1 MEIWFLKLLWV
12 RFWASSTLWWE
23 FQLCCCTAQL
33 LGQFWPQAS
42 NISIQSFAGKT
53 SIFTFTKWP
62 LTWWHYLGVKRNQ
75 QIFRR
80 RRPCPLYRLIPW
92 ATLRSTT
99 LQSGTTISI
108 KPSFIISIRGSITSF
123 HKVSRNS
130 SFRRDTIAN
139 CGPDGDEDGGGGGL
153 GANKESQSVLKNLM
167 KNIKQKSEEEQG
179 FSFLEV

>member
-12 RFWASSTLWWE
+12 RFWASSTHWWE

-80 RRPCPLYRLIPW
+80 RRPCPPYRLIPW

-99 LQSGTTISI
+99 LQSGPNITTIIPHHLPWHHWYLIPLSGD
-108 KPSFIISIRGSITSF
+108 PSPASTKWAEIAASDETPSPTVELMLTRMVAVVVLELT
-123 HKVSRNS
+123 KRVRVS
-130 SFRRDTIAN
+130 
-139 CGPDGDEDGGGGGL
+139 
-153 GANKESQSVLKNLM
+153 
-167 KNIKQKSEEEQG
+167 
-179 FSFLEV
+179 